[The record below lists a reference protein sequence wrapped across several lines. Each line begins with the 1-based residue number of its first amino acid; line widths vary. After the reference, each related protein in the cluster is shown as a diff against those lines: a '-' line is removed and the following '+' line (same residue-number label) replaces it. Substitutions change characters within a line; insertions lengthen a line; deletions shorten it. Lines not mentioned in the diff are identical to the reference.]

1 MKASTQPVLYG
12 VGIGPG
18 DPELM
23 TLKAVR
29 VLKGVDV
36 IAVPKSKEE
45 ATSLALDIIRGVIDL
60 KDKEVVELIFPMK
73 RNQMELIEAWE
84 ESRRQVIER
93 LEGSR
98 DVAFI
103 TIGDPLFHS
112 TFIYLLEALCR
123 ESPEDR
129 FYNIEVIP
137 GVSSINAASALSCT
151 PLAKSGE
158 RMAIIPATYG
168 YEKLKETIEEFD
180 TVVLLKA
187 NKAIGGIITVLEESG
202 LKENAVFVSRAGLA
216 GERVTRDLDSLKGKE
231 LDYFSIIIIK
241 KGW

>member
-1 MKASTQPVLYG
+1 MKVSTQPVLYG

-45 ATSLALDIIRGVIDL
+45 ATSLALDIIRDVIDL
-60 KDKEVVELIFPMK
+60 KDKEIVELIFPMK
-73 RNQMELIEAWE
+73 RNQMELVEAWE
-84 ESRRQVIER
+84 ESKRQVIER
-93 LEGSR
+93 LEGDR

-151 PLAKSGE
+151 PLTKSGE
-158 RMAIIPATYG
+158 RMAVIPAMYG
-168 YEKLKETIEEFD
+168 DKKLKETIEEFD

-187 NKAIGGIITVLEESG
+187 NKAIDGIITVLEESG

-241 KGW
+241 KGL

>member
-1 MKASTQPVLYG
+1 LKVPTQPVLYG

-29 VLKGVDV
+29 VLKGVAV
-36 IAVPKSKEE
+36 IAVPKSKEK

-60 KDKEVVELIFPMK
+60 TGKEIVELIFPMK
-73 RNQMELIEAWE
+73 RDQMELVEAWD
-84 ESRRQVIER
+84 ESGRQVVER
-93 LEGSR
+93 LEGGR

-123 ESPEDR
+123 ERPKDR
-129 FYNIEVIP
+129 PYNIEVIP
-137 GVSSINAASALSCT
+137 GISSVNAASALSCT

-168 YEKLKETIEEFD
+168 DEKLKETIEEFD
-180 TVVLLKA
+180 TVVLLKV
-187 NKAIGGIITVLEESG
+187 NKAIDGIITVLEESG
-202 LKENAVFVSRAGLA
+202 LKEKAVFVSRAGLA
-216 GERVTRDLDSLKGKE
+216 GETVTRDLDSLKDRK
-231 LDYFSIIIIK
+231 LDYFSTIIIR
-241 KGW
+241 KG

>member
-1 MKASTQPVLYG
+1 LKASTQPVLYG

-18 DPELM
+18 DPELI

-29 VLKGVDV
+29 ILKGVDV

-45 ATSLALDIIRGVIDL
+45 ATSLALDIIRGVLDL

-73 RNQMELIEAWE
+73 RNQMELVEAWE
-84 ESRRQVIER
+84 ESRMQVIER
-93 LEGSR
+93 LEGGR

-123 ESPEDR
+123 ESPENR

-158 RMAIIPATYG
+158 RMAVIPATYG
-168 YEKLKETIEEFD
+168 DEKLKETIEEFD

-187 NKAIGGIITVLEESG
+187 NKAIDGIITVLEESG

-216 GERVTRDLDSLKGKE
+216 GERVTRDLYSLKGKE